1 MSTKRARLAK
11 ELTSRRLAVIAL
23 SILAAGSVKSD
34 SSAAGNEQFLIT
46 HDEIGKRGGRLV
58 ISQRAEPKTINPL
71 IAIDGSSRE
80 IIGLTTADLIHIN
93 RSSQKTEP
101 ALASSWTASPDGRE
115 YTLYLRRG
123 LKFSDGQ
130 PFDADD
136 VLFTFQVY
144 LDERTHAAQRDLL
157 IVSGKPIEVRK
168 IDAYTVQFN
177 LEQPYAAAE
186 RLFDSIAILPRH
198 LLLHAYEEG
207 RLSQLWNLTT
217 PPGQIA
223 GLGPFRMK
231 EYVPG
236 QHLVLERNPFYWKK
250 DLAGNRLPYF
260 DEIVSVFTG
269 NADAEAMR
277 FQAGELD
284 VVGRLSAQNYSALEK
299 RQTDDGFR
307 LYDLGPGLE
316 YNFLFFN
323 LNDLSQTKFPLITAK
338 QQWFRRLAFRK
349 AISAAIDREAIN
361 RLAYRGRA
369 YPLSTFVTPGDKLW
383 VNRNI
388 PQQRRSLAEA
398 RELLQTAGFSWDKAG
413 RLLDDRSQP
422 TTFSIIFNAGNQ
434 QHTQAATLIQ
444 SDLKEVGMD
453 VQLVP
458 LEYRSLLKRVF
469 ESHEYDAAIIQL
481 ASGDADPNSDINVWT
496 SEGGAHVWNL
506 GPNHFREPWQ
516 EEIDSLMREQMIT
529 VNYEKRK
536 RMYDRVQEL
545 VWENVPVIC
554 LVSPNVLAGATQ
566 RLGNFHPA
574 LLSNYTLW
582 NVEELFF
589 RR

>member
-1 MSTKRARLAK
+1 
-11 ELTSRRLAVIAL
+11 
-23 SILAAGSVKSD
+23 VKSD

-101 ALASSWTASPDGRE
+101 ALASSWTASPDARE

-130 PFDADD
+130 SFDADD

-157 IVSGKPIEVRK
+157 IVSGKPIGVRK

-177 LEQPYAAAE
+177 LEQPYAAGE

-207 RLSQLWNLTT
+207 RLSQLWSLTT

-299 RQTDDGFR
+299 RQTGDGFR

-349 AISAAIDREAIN
+349 AISATIDREAIN

-398 RELLQTAGFSWDKAG
+398 RQLLQTAGFSWDKAG
-413 RLLDDRSQP
+413 RLLDDRNQP

-469 ESHEYDAAIIQL
+469 ESYEYDAAIIQL

-516 EEIDSLMREQMIT
+516 EEVDRLMREQMIT

>member
-1 MSTKRARLAK
+1 LSTQRARLAK
-11 ELTSRRLAVIAL
+11 EIISRRLAVIAL
-23 SILAAGSVKSD
+23 SILAAGFAKSH
-34 SSAAGNEQFLIT
+34 SSSPGNEQLLVT

-71 IAIDGSSRE
+71 VAIDGSSRE
-80 IIGLTTADLIHIN
+80 IIALITADLIHIN

-144 LDERTHAAQRDLL
+144 LDERTHAPQRDLL
-157 IVSGKPIEVRK
+157 IISGKPIEVRK
-168 IDAYTVQFN
+168 IDTYTVQFD

-186 RLFDSIAILPRH
+186 RLFDSVAILPRH

-217 PPGQIA
+217 PPGEIA

-299 RQTDDGFR
+299 RQIGDGFR
-307 LYDLGPGLE
+307 LYDLGPGFE

-369 YPLSTFVTPGDKLW
+369 YPLSTFVTPGDRLW

-398 RELLQTAGFSWDKAG
+398 RKLLQTAGFSWDKVG

-453 VQLVP
+453 VQLIP

-496 SEGGAHVWNL
+496 SEGSAHVWNL
-506 GPNHFREPWQ
+506 GPNHFGEPWQ
-516 EEIDSLMREQMIT
+516 EEIDRLMREQMIT

-554 LVSPNVLAGATQ
+554 LISPNVLVGATQ

-574 LLSNYTLW
+574 LLSNNTLW

>member
-1 MSTKRARLAK
+1 
-11 ELTSRRLAVIAL
+11 L

-58 ISQRAEPKTINPL
+58 FSQRAEPKTINPL
-71 IAIDGSSRE
+71 VAIDGSSRE
-80 IIGLTTADLIHIN
+80 IIGLITADLIHIN

-115 YTLYLRRG
+115 YTLYLRRE

-130 PFDADD
+130 AFDADD

-168 IDAYTVQFN
+168 IDAYTVQFK
-177 LEQPYAAAE
+177 LERPYAAAE
-186 RLFDSIAILPRH
+186 RLFDSVAILPRH

-260 DEIVSVFTG
+260 DEIVSVFAG

-277 FQAGELD
+277 FQAGEVD

-299 RQTDDGFR
+299 HQTGDGFR
-307 LYDLGPGLE
+307 LYDLGPGFE

-323 LNDLSQTKFPLITAK
+323 LNDLGQTKFSLITAK

-383 VNRNI
+383 VNRTI
-388 PQQRRSLAEA
+388 PQQRRSSAEA
-398 RELLQTAGFSWDKAG
+398 RKLLQTAGFSWDKAG

-422 TTFSIIFNAGNQ
+422 ATFSIIFNAGNQ

-444 SDLKEVGMD
+444 SDLKEIGMD

-496 SEGGAHVWNL
+496 SEGSAHVWSL
-506 GPNHFREPWQ
+506 GANHFREPWQ
-516 EEIDSLMREQMIT
+516 DEVDRLMREQMIT

-545 VWENVPVIC
+545 VWDHVPVIC
-554 LVSPNVLAGATQ
+554 LISPNVLVGATQ

-574 LLSNYTLW
+574 LLTNSTLW

-589 RR
+589 HR